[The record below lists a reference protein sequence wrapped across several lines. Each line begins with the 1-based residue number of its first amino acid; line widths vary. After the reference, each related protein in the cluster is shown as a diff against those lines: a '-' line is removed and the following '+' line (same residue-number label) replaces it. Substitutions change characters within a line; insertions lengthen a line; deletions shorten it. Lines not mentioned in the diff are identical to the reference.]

1 MRSRFDEQLE
11 LLKKEMISMGMLC
24 ETSIASVVDAL
35 LNQDKKK
42 LREVFELLELISAKD
57 REVENICFR
66 LLLQQQPVAKDLR
79 TVSSA
84 LKMVTDMERIGVQ
97 SADIA
102 DIVSTGVISKVEEDI
117 PMREIAEST
126 IDMVTKSIDAFV
138 YQDSELAEAV
148 IESDNIVDDY
158 FSQIKTNLIKYLVNP
173 VADGERILDLLMIAK
188 YFERIGDHAVNIA
201 EWVIFSITGKN
212 ERINSI

>member
-126 IDMVTKSIDAFV
+126 IYMVTKSIDAFV